1 MHLRHPVLEPIW
13 RDIHK
18 RQHQKHDIK
27 ITDPQKL
34 KETHKNRKE
43 THKNWKRP
51 TKIEKRPTNDV
62 LEPVWWDVYR
72 VVHLCWYDD
81 LSRWLD
87 KSTWQVIS
95 CVAVSVLQCVTVCC
109 SMLQCFAVSLFQSV
123 WQVNLTSYK
132 LSTYDKSST
141 TYNLSS
147 WFKFSAHR
155 DNRVVDLTSWL
166 GKLSPVKLGASKHIK
181 SNLMWIYVL
190 TSWLD
195 KLSLSDLKRGQRRGW
210 QLNLTDATL
219 SSWLGKF
226 HLCPKHKCRTL
237 DIYQKKEIQKKE
249 INTSPRLVIWIC
261 VLHYCGNPSN
271 L

>member
-1 MHLRHPVLEPIW
+1 M
-13 RDIHK
+13 
-18 RQHQKHDIK
+18 
-27 ITDPQKL
+27 
-34 KETHKNRKE
+34 
-43 THKNWKRP
+43 
-51 TKIEKRPTNDV
+51 
-62 LEPVWWDVYR
+62 
-72 VVHLCWYDD
+72 
-81 LSRWLD
+81 
-87 KSTWQVIS
+87 
-95 CVAVSVLQCVTVCC
+95 CVCEIFRSFFAC
-109 SMLQCFAVSLFQSV
+109 SS
-123 WQVNLTSYK
+123 
-132 LSTYDKSST
+132 LSTISVFGWTRCEIWPWHTPHPHLVHGTNSHEH
-141 TYNLSS
+141 
-147 WFKFSAHR
+147 SAHR

-261 VLHYCGNPSN
+261 VLHYCGNPSK